1 MNETQVTFTGWVGS
15 DVSLTETPH
24 GQPVATF
31 RVGSTPRR
39 MVGGSWQ
46 DAPTNWFTV
55 KAWRSLASNAYQSIG
70 NGDAV
75 VVTGRL
81 TTDVWERSDGQR
93 STRYLVVA
101 TSIGHDLNK
110 GKATFVKAPRVHN
123 VPAEDAAVQQIV
135 HSYDENGP
143 NLDANGEVVGA
154 PPMGSLTVDGSGS
167 GQGAQES
174 SAA

>member
-15 DVSLTETPH
+15 DVSLTETPG
-24 GQPVATF
+24 GQTVATF

-39 MVGGSWQ
+39 LVAGSWQ

-55 KAWRSLASNAYQSIG
+55 KAWRSLASNAQLSVRS
-70 NGDAV
+70 GDAV

-81 TTDVWERSDGQR
+81 TTDVWERSDGQK

-110 GKATFVKAPRVHN
+110 GTATFVKSPRAHN
-123 VPAEDAAVQQIV
+123 VPADDTAVQQVV
-135 HSYDENGP
+135 HSYDEGGP
-143 NLDANGEVVGA
+143 NLDANGEVVTPSVAGPRPA
-154 PPMGSLTVDGSGS
+154 D
-167 GQGAQES
+167 ES
-174 SAA
+174 VGGDSAMSAA